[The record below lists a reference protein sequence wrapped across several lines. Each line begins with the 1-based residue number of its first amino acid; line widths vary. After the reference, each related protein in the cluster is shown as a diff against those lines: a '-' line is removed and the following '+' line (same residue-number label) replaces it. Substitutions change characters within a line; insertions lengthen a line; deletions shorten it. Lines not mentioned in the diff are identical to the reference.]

1 MKKSDIIGLSA
12 TFLGMFSLLILLQQ
26 IYTTQDTRNFT
37 YLALGLSMIGKILFI
52 INGYI
57 TSNLSVMVF
66 GVIYFS
72 SFAYILYVK
81 MKNGAKEEE
90 KNKEE

>member
-37 YLALGLSMIGKILFI
+37 YLALGLSMIGKNFL
-52 INGYI
+52 
-57 TSNLSVMVF
+57 
-66 GVIYFS
+66 
-72 SFAYILYVK
+72 
-81 MKNGAKEEE
+81 
-90 KNKEE
+90 

>member
-52 INGYI
+52 TNGYM

-66 GVIYFS
+66 GIIYFS

-81 MKNGAKEEE
+81 INNRGKKEEE
-90 KNKEE
+90 NKEE